1 MFKKFKL
8 LFETKENL
16 QKMNEELIEKSF
28 VDEKTKEALKEYKE
42 ELKMQI
48 KIKDDLIKKLNDKN
62 LELRKRIANANTDV
76 DVKVAE
82 KEQPKKRGRKKC
94 QNSN

>member
-1 MFKKFKL
+1 
-8 LFETKENL
+8 
-16 QKMNEELIEKSF
+16 
-28 VDEKTKEALKEYKE
+28 
-42 ELKMQI
+42 MQI

-62 LELRKRIANANTDV
+62 LELRKRIAKANTDV